1 MGRLPRIALATFLA
15 LGWARPGEAALV
27 DAVVGAVGSTAVSA
41 SDIAL
46 ARALGLFGFTPSEE
60 PIGSADVDRY
70 GAALV
75 AVLEASRLGIGPTLT
90 ELDQAWTRLET
101 QMGGA
106 EALRAWL
113 QATTIDIAWARRAL
127 EAHLRWHTWKTLH
140 EGLTIET
147 PGAAPGTPGPASDL
161 VMRNL
166 LAPRQPVA
174 LPFAMPPRGTP

>member
-1 MGRLPRIALATFLA
+1 MRRFPVIALASLLA
-15 LGWARPGEAALV
+15 LASARPAEPGLV

-70 GAALV
+70 GTALV
-75 AVLEASRLGIGPTLT
+75 AVLEATRLGIGPTLT
-90 ELDQAWTRLET
+90 ELDQAWTVLET
-101 QMGGA
+101 QIGGA
-106 EALRAWL
+106 AALRAWL
-113 QATTIDIAWARRAL
+113 EATTIDIAWARRAL

-140 EGLTIET
+140 EGLTIDT
-147 PGAAPGTPGPASDL
+147 PGAAPEIPGLASDL
-161 VMRNL
+161 VVRNL
-166 LAPRQPVA
+166 LGPQRPVA